1 MNSVED
7 ISLKDLTS
15 HNNKTG
21 NLIPIEFLKDL
32 NSDIK
37 RSFIVSSSK
46 EDIVRGKH
54 AHKDLTQFLICV
66 SGECKIICD
75 DGKSKKFFILNK
87 PNQVLCI
94 PSHIWSEQYYLN
106 KSTILLVF
114 CDDYFK
120 ESDYIRNYSE
130 FISFRKKTV

>member
-7 ISLKDLTS
+7 IFLRDLTL
-15 HNNKTG
+15 HNNNTG

-37 RSFIVSSSK
+37 RSFIVSSST

-75 DGKSKKFFILNK
+75 DGTSKKFFILNK

-94 PSHIWSEQYYLN
+94 PSHIWSEQNYLN

>member
-7 ISLKDLTS
+7 IFLKDLTS
-15 HNNKTG
+15 QNNKTG

-32 NSDIK
+32 NSDIR

-46 EDIVRGKH
+46 EGIVRGKH

-75 DGKSKKFFILNK
+75 DGKSKKIFILNK